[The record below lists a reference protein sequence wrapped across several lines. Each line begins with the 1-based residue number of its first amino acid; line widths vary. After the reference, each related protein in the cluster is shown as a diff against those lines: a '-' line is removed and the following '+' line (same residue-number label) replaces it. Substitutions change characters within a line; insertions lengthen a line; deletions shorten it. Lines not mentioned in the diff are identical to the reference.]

1 MALNRLTCKLLIG
14 APKLFLV
21 HLIVHQVH
29 QLRKDGKTRPKK
41 VRRLRIFVPR
51 RGTFLSHGDN
61 LIKCRLIGITH
72 GDNLIKCRLIVKFS
86 REFTQKAAPPSA
98 PEGATIDLLA
108 SWQNYSSPLGGR
120 RGGFSCSWCTIWCS
134 IWAVGAPANDLQVNL
149 LSPAGALSALFF
161 LCHYIGTESSWF
173 LKRIRI
179 MRILSFGSSYM
190 ETNWNNWNN
199 YFTNWNNIYS
209 HSWQELFSS
218 FSFVS

>member
-14 APKLFLV
+14 VPKLFLV

-29 QLRKDGKTRPKK
+29 QLRKDGKTRPQK

-51 RGTFLSHGDN
+51 RGTFLS
-61 LIKCRLIGITH
+61 H

-149 LSPAGALSALFF
+149 LSPVGALSALFF

-173 LKRIRI
+173 LKRI
-179 MRILSFGSSYM
+179 ILIILITPF
-190 ETNWNNWNN
+190 
-199 YFTNWNNIYS
+199 
-209 HSWQELFSS
+209 HKKC
-218 FSFVS
+218 